1 VHGNPIGPLSSIN
14 NDHVV
19 GDDAMAMATMQG
31 ENSPL
36 SLSWSPSRMM
46 APFRMLWW
54 GRRLDVLHCEAE
66 RALLASRTNANTPRG
81 AESPIR
87 DVTVTEHADAK
98 AGRSRRVQ
106 VNMNKSTQ
114 ERTI

>member
-1 VHGNPIGPLSSIN
+1 MRRKWLVKTPLVAVHGDPIGGPLSSIN
-14 NDHVV
+14 NDHVA

-54 GRRLDVLHCEAE
+54 GRRLDVLHCEAQ
-66 RALLASRTNANTPRG
+66 RALLALPDKRR
-81 AESPIR
+81 
-87 DVTVTEHADAK
+87 HAK
-98 AGRSRRVQ
+98 GRRVS
-106 VNMNKSTQ
+106 NT
-114 ERTI
+114 RCDCDCD